1 MADHP
6 LPTKPPELRI
16 HTATAGDAT
25 AWIAAGWELF
35 KKAPGPWIGILV
47 VFFLINLA
55 AGLLPIAG
63 PTAMAVLGPVFT
75 FGWLSGAADLD
86 AGRHLTLGHLFAG
99 FGSPVRNSLILL
111 GAISL
116 LASVAMALIAVSAIG
131 GVAPGT
137 VEVAPFSLLVL
148 LILLVPVIAAFLF
161 ATPLVGFDRLPIAT
175 ALRLS
180 FNASFRNWLAL
191 LVWSLL
197 ALALILVGA
206 LTFGLGLLVVVP
218 VLTASYYRLYQAI
231 FPIPQS

>member
-1 MADHP
+1 M
-6 LPTKPPELRI
+6 
-16 HTATAGDAT
+16 
-25 AWIAAGWELF
+25 
-35 KKAPGPWIGILV
+35 
-47 VFFLINLA
+47 
-55 AGLLPIAG
+55 
-63 PTAMAVLGPVFT
+63 
-75 FGWLSGAADLD
+75 
-86 AGRHLTLGHLFAG
+86 
-99 FGSPVRNSLILL
+99 
-111 GAISL
+111 
-116 LASVAMALIAVSAIG
+116 
-131 GVAPGT
+131 
-137 VEVAPFSLLVL
+137 L